1 LSNVQFLGTSQVSF
15 CIFDSKFVNAVEE
28 VNTTMSIIIV
38 IFVILIPLVMLASAW
53 LLQSFKHV
61 FAGAAVLCAY
71 IFGAIS
77 SMNVYQILRDDTVFM
92 TNIHVVFTNKLFLFT
107 GGYLG
112 AYGIYMLLHCF
123 LKGLRSE

>member
-1 LSNVQFLGTSQVSF
+1 
-15 CIFDSKFVNAVEE
+15 
-28 VNTTMSIIIV
+28 MSIIIV

-53 LLQSFKHV
+53 LLQSIKHI
-61 FAGAAVLCAY
+61 FTGAAVLCAY

-77 SMNVYQILRDDTVFM
+77 STNVYQILQDDTVFM

-123 LKGLRSE
+123 LRELRSE